1 MKKLSI
7 LSVMLLTAASCG
19 PRAAG
24 GDGDAG
30 GHDAEVDDD
39 GSLDASPDCPP
50 HEVCGSECCDT
61 TTTCLNGACCPDE
74 AVCGDMCCPAGSL
87 CQAGVCRTDC
97 GGEVPCGDPGWEVCC
112 SGNEVCYQ
120 GTCTLP
126 GAPCD
131 DIYDCGGT
139 AYCEPTIGFCLPI
152 PPGGITCKVPTPP
165 PGVFTP
171 QIGWAWTGSTV
182 MPTYNQVMMAPAVA
196 NLTDDN
202 SDGVIDEQD
211 IPDVVFHTFAGSNY
225 GADGIMRVVSGDSGI
240 EHWNATAAAARV
252 VPGSSVAIG
261 DIDGDGEPEI
271 LTCGTAV
278 GGLHPLLAFEADGTL
293 KWATTDPE
301 IVCGY
306 SGPSIANLD
315 QVGPPE
321 ILVRYAVVNADG
333 TLRWR
338 GRPAD
343 GLNSVAKFTAFYDV
357 DNDGFLDVVG
367 GNVAYDKDGLELWSR
382 PDHNDGY
389 IAIADLDNDG
399 MPDVVLVD
407 GSEHLVTAFRGDSG
421 LDLWLA
427 PQDVNQGVPT
437 PSGPTGG
444 GPPTVSDFDGDGLPE
459 IAVAGGYGYVVFEG
473 ESGDPKWFRQTID
486 LSSRATGS
494 SVFDFED
501 DGVAEVLYAD
511 ERELHIYRGT
521 DGEPLFT
528 MCNSSGTLWEYPLV
542 ADVDNDERAEII
554 VARNNYRFSTC
565 LDSTPAQTGIA
576 VIEDALDNWVRT
588 RRIWNQHTYHVTNV
602 DEDSL
607 IPAIE
612 ADNWNIMGLN
622 NYRQNVQ
629 PIATPA
635 APDLIVS
642 SVGGNVSLC
651 PVIAVEAW
659 VENIGDAGAPA
670 GVWVAFYEGD
680 LPAPTFIGAVQTTV
694 PILPGQSLLMSVD
707 WTVPS
712 DRTGEIFTFY
722 AAVDDD
728 GSSLPGEGA
737 GTSDECNE
745 VNNVSPPGEVQCS
758 TVD

>member
-1 MKKLSI
+1 M
-7 LSVMLLTAASCG
+7 VMLWVVAACG
-19 PRAAG
+19 PRSAGSTGDDGGTDAVVSSDADTDGG
-24 GDGDAG
+24 GD
-30 GHDAEVDDD
+30 
-39 GSLDASPDCPP
+39 CPSNKQ
-50 HEVCGSECCDT
+50 CGSECCDSSS
-61 TTTCLNGACCPDE
+61 TCLVGGCCLDE
-74 AVCGDMCCPAGSL
+74 AVCGEICCPTGTT
-87 CQAGVCRTDC
+87 CQAGICRTDC
-97 GGEVPCGDPGWEVCC
+97 GVEVPCGVPGFEVCC
-112 SGNEVCYQ
+112 GSTEVCYQ
-120 GTCTLP
+120 GSCTLP

-139 AYCEPTIGFCLPI
+139 SYCEPTIGFCLPI
-152 PPGGITCKVPTPP
+152 PVGGIDCFVPPPP

-171 QIGWAWTGSTV
+171 EIGWTWTGSTV
-182 MPTYNQVMMAPAVA
+182 EPAYNQVMMAPAVA

-202 SDGVIDEQD
+202 GDGVIDEQD

-225 GADGIMRVVSGDSGI
+225 GADGIMRVVSGDTGI
-240 EHWNATAAAARV
+240 EHYSVTAANSRV

-271 LTCGTAV
+271 LACGTAV
-278 GGLHPLLAFEADGTL
+278 GTLHPLLAFEADGTL
-293 KWATTDPE
+293 KWATTDPA

-306 SGPSIANLD
+306 AGPSIANLD
-315 QVGPPE
+315 QAGLPE

-333 TLRWR
+333 SLLWR
-338 GRPAD
+338 GRVAD
-343 GLNSVAKFTAFYDV
+343 GLNTAAKFTAFYDV

-367 GNVAYDKDGLELWSR
+367 GNVAYDKDGIELWSR
-382 PDHNDGY
+382 PDHADGFS
-389 IAIADLDNDG
+389 AIADLDLDG
-399 MPDVVLVD
+399 MPDVVLVES
-407 GSEHLVTAFRGDSG
+407 GAHSVTAFRGDSG
-421 LDLWLA
+421 VDLWLA
-427 PQDVNQGVPT
+427 PQDVNQGMPT
-437 PSGPTGG
+437 PSGPNGG

-521 DGEPLFT
+521 DGEPLLT
-528 MCNSSGTLWEYPLV
+528 LCNSSGTLWEYPLV

-554 VARNNYRFSTC
+554 VARNNYAFPNC
-565 LDSTPAQTGIA
+565 LDNTPAQTGIA
-576 VIEDALDNWVRT
+576 MIEDAQDNWVRT

-602 DEDSL
+602 DESGA
-607 IPAIE
+607 IPTIE
-612 ADNWNIMGLN
+612 ADNWVILGLN

-629 PIATPA
+629 PIAVPV
-635 APDLIVS
+635 APDLIIS
-642 SVGGNVSLC
+642 SVGGNIGLC

-659 VENIGDAGAPA
+659 VENVGDAGAPA
-670 GVWVAFYEGD
+670 GMWVAFYEGD
-680 LPAPTFIGAVQTTV
+680 LPTPNFIGAVQTTAA
-694 PILPGQSLLMSVD
+694 ILPGQSLLVSVD

-712 DRTGEIFTFY
+712 DRVGELFTFY

-728 GSSLPGEGA
+728 GSGGAPGEGLSIA
-737 GTSDECNE
+737 EECDET
-745 VNNVSPPGEVQCS
+745 NNVSPPGVVSCP